1 MSRVFLTFI
10 GTMICAQCFALGSS
24 TNLIVDR
31 ILALNGRTGRLLTN
45 LESKTSGA
53 CFVRVQRYSN
63 VIAVNF
69 DGTQMEFPPVANITD
84 NSSALSQDV
93 LLVTN
98 SSERPGGDACGE
110 WGGAVGYAQKI
121 KVSPNRITIEE
132 EFRCA
137 LEGFKK
143 YHLLSACELSQN

>member
-1 MSRVFLTFI
+1 MSRIFLLIVGITTCIF
-10 GTMICAQCFALGSS
+10 QFAFGSS
-24 TNLIVDR
+24 KALLVERLI
-31 ILALNGRTGRLLTN
+31 ALNGRTGRLLTN

-84 NSSALSQDV
+84 NSTSLSQDV